1 MKLHETS
8 QKKTSNSKLSFP
20 PLQKPKPRS
29 TGDFPSNAP
38 MRPENLDGVKKS
50 LANKMSL
57 GLLSMGLFGITW
69 INEDFRHFLHA
80 STLRKTTIA
89 PKNDPSWTKFT
100 KSCDVHII
108 AQVHLR
114 TSGLLDNDISG
125 LLHTSLAQH
134 GAGALQSLRDILQTI
149 FQSELEVVYDIPP
162 QGRIAAHRQQ
172 VHDLFLPL
180 GESSSLEGFSCTTL
194 LRRYILGRMLNGD
207 LEADAITHYCTF
219 GCCKDFDDTMSKM
232 CSYVVW
238 ALLPGK
244 LPRFA
249 KSRWNN
255 QDRAANWC
263 GLLTSHHG
271 LLTRILTKFTGV
283 SEVPLQIEAK
293 PAPLAGIFFFRGSFS
308 GAMLVSGRV
317 TPSLSLFPPLG

>member
-1 MKLHETS
+1 MESLYFHSFFSMHNQKTPRIWGTKNGVTEPHKPILGVGFPYMSLAYSLHIIGFRTS
-8 QKKTSNSKLSFP
+8 ILGAWNLSQWSYMRLRKKTHQTQSLVSP

-80 STLRKTTIA
+80 RTLRKTTIA

-134 GAGALQSLRDILQTI
+134 GAGALQSLRDILQTMVFFRI
-149 FQSELEVVYDIPP
+149 GSGVWHPTARAHSCSTPTGPRPVPTTWWISLFGGFQLHN
-162 QGRIAAHRQQ
+162 AFAQ
-172 VHDLFLPL
+172 VHL
-180 GESSSLEGFSCTTL
+180 GPYAQRGPRGRRDHTL
-194 LRRYILGRMLNGD
+194 L
-207 LEADAITHYCTF
+207 H
-219 GCCKDFDDTMSKM
+219 
-232 CSYVVW
+232 VW
-238 ALLPGK
+238 LLQG
-244 LPRFA
+244 L
-249 KSRWNN
+249 WWHNEQN
-255 QDRAANWC
+255 VLLC
-263 GLLTSHHG
+263 GL
-271 LLTRILTKFTGV
+271 
-283 SEVPLQIEAK
+283 
-293 PAPLAGIFFFRGSFS
+293 GIV
-308 GAMLVSGRV
+308 AW
-317 TPSLSLFPPLG
+317 